1 MPTQDKHPS
10 YTRSTGQINLPTRQ
24 FINSSTQKIK
34 KHQLINSK
42 NTNLSTQKT
51 PARQLKKSKNLQLT
65 NLKTHQLENLNYYH
79 LFYNIALNFAP
90 F

>member
-10 YTRSTGQINLPTRQ
+10 YTRSTGQINLPTHQ
-24 FINSSTQKIK
+24 LIISSTQKLK
-34 KHQLINSK
+34 K

-51 PARQLKKSKNLQLT
+51 PARQLKKSEHLQLT
-65 NLKTHQLENLNYYH
+65 SFPTHQLENLNYYL
-79 LFYNIALNFAP
+79 LFYNIAPNFAS